1 VVDIFKIEIEV
12 MIIMKI
18 VCNDHKILMGIVV
31 DFMEDV
37 VVAFK
42 IVGIKEKVEIS
53 DDEVVSVIAVAVNA
67 DV

>member
-31 DFMEDV
+31 DFVEDV
-37 VVAFK
+37 AVAFK
-42 IVGIKEKVEIS
+42 IVGMEKVEIS
-53 DDEVVSVIAVAVNA
+53 DDEVIAVAVNA